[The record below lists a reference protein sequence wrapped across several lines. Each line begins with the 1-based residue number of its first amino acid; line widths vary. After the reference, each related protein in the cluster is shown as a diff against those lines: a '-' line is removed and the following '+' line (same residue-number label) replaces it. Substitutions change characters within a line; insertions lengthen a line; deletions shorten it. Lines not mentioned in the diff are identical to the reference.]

1 MFRAV
6 TVLCFPAFFLVRLL
20 QFSEFACEVGTGF
33 SLGRDVRLGPYQRVL
48 EVRSG
53 RAEGGMG
60 IVYAIASA
68 ACKFLY
74 PK

>member
-1 MFRAV
+1 MFRVV
-6 TVLCFPAFFLVRLL
+6 TCLCFLAFFLVRLL
-20 QFSEFACEVGTGF
+20 LFSEFACEVGTGF
-33 SLGRDVRLGPYQRVL
+33 SLGRDVQLGLYQRVL
-48 EVRSG
+48 GIRSG
-53 RAEGGMG
+53 QSEGGMG